1 MGALQRDDAAREE
14 MDRPDCDALLLRRT
28 YAQFPLVNRAVSGWR
43 KNYEQFIR
51 PVLRKQ
57 GHSRILDI
65 GCGGGD
71 IAVNLYRWAL
81 ADGLQVTVC
90 GIDPDQRAIDFAR
103 AAGRR
108 RGIPESVVEF
118 LPVGSSQLAADG
130 ERFDVVLSNHL
141 LHHLTPSE
149 LQQLMADTEKLC
161 PAVALHSDIR
171 RSRLALVLF
180 GAATLP
186 LAGTSFIRRDGLV
199 SIRRSFTAEE
209 LAQRARPGWEV
220 EAASPYRN
228 LLIWRSESD
237 G

>member
-1 MGALQRDDAAREE
+1 MQRDPQASEQ

-43 KNYEQFIR
+43 KNYELFIR
-51 PVLRKQ
+51 PVLSERKRA
-57 GHSRILDI
+57 RILDI

-108 RGIPESVVEF
+108 RGIREPAVEF
-118 LPVGSSQLAADG
+118 LPLGSSQLAADG
-130 ERFDVVLSNHL
+130 ELFDVVLSNHL
-141 LHHLTPSE
+141 LHHLNATE
-149 LQQLMADTEKLC
+149 LQQLMEDTEKLC
-161 PAVALHSDIR
+161 SVVAVHSDIR
-171 RSRLALVLF
+171 RSGLALALF

-186 LAGTSFIRRDGLV
+186 LSGTSFIRRDGLV
-199 SIRRSFTAEE
+199 SIRRSFTVAE
-209 LAQRARPGWEV
+209 LVQRARPGWDV

-228 LLIWRSESD
+228 LLIWRPACD
-237 G
+237 R